1 MKSEGQKNYEWLDLF
16 RGLAAMLV
24 LINHLRSLLL
34 TDYDNSGSY
43 FKSFL
48 YFITGFGHQAVVVFF
63 VLSGFFITKTI
74 QESYYKKTWSFQMY
88 FVNRLSR
95 LWTVLI
101 PSLLFTLV
109 LDKIGVHLFPR
120 SYIYLGTLQYMP
132 RMNPLLNSG
141 VKEFLGNLFF
151 LQGILVKTFGT
162 NPPLW
167 SLANEFWYYIIFPL
181 FLFSIKTKYA
191 LPKRVFLFLLAI
203 GCLVFVGKDISLYF
217 LIWLMGSCVYYISNL
232 KQFKPIAISILKW
245 ISLLLFGL
253 SLYFIRSNKYIL
265 VFNDYTLGLVTSI
278 MVIVFLNVKMHWNGL
293 QSLSKFLS
301 KISYTV
307 YLFHLS
313 FLAFTINL
321 FITGRMIYSVSS
333 LIICLAYLVASL
345 CYCYIC
351 FLLFENRTAL
361 VKKKLIAIFKLKNS
375 INSKVSG

>member
-1 MKSEGQKNYEWLDLF
+1 MIRPEGQKNYEWLDLF

-24 LINHLRSLLL
+24 LISHLRSLLF
-34 TDYDNSGSY
+34 TDYNNSGGY
-43 FKSFL
+43 FKSFF

-74 QESYYKKTWSFQMY
+74 QESYSKKTWTFKMY

-109 LDKIGVHLFPR
+109 LDKIGVNLFPR
-120 SYIYLGTLQYMP
+120 SYIYLGTLQNMP
-132 RMNPLLNSG
+132 YMNPRLNSG
-141 VKEFLGNLFF
+141 VKEFFGNLFF
-151 LQGILVKTFGT
+151 LQDILVKTFGS

-181 FLFSIKTKYA
+181 FLFSIKTKYT
-191 LPKRVFLFLLAI
+191 LLKRIFLFLLAI
-203 GCLVFVGKDISLYF
+203 GCLVFVGKDISFYF
-217 LIWLMGSCVYYISNL
+217 LIWLMGSCVYYVSNL
-232 KQFKPIAISILKW
+232 VRFKPSAIPILKW
-245 ISLLLFGL
+245 FSLLLFGL
-253 SLYFIRSNKYIL
+253 SFYFIRKNKYVLI
-265 VFNDYTLGLVTSI
+265 FNDYTLGLVTAI
-278 MVIVFLNVKMHWNGL
+278 LVMVYLNVKMNWTGV
-293 QSLSKFLS
+293 QRFSKFLS

-321 FITGRMIYSVSS
+321 FINGRMGYSVSG
-333 LIICLAYLVASL
+333 LIIFLAYLVVTL
-345 CYCYIC
+345 CYCYMC

-361 VKKKLIAIFKLKNS
+361 VKKKITVILKL
-375 INSKVSG
+375 